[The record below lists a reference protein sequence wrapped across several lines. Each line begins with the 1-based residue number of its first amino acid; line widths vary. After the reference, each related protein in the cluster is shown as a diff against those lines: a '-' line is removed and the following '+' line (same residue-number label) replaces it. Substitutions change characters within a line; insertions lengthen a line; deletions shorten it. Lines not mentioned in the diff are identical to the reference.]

1 MHKNAGC
8 GVGPSVGTQI
18 HSSFHR
24 SDSSKGT
31 NTEERLHEEDG
42 TQVIWIKWSIMPY
55 RTSRGDAQIAYWK
68 LPDSVRNT
76 IE

>member
-1 MHKNAGC
+1 MHKNAEC
-8 GVGPSVGTQI
+8 GVGPSMGLKFNVQI
-18 HSSFHR
+18 STIQTLPR
-24 SDSSKGT
+24 Y

-42 TQVIWIKWSIMPY
+42 TWVIWIKWPIMPY
-55 RTSRGDAQIAYWK
+55 RTSLGDVQTAYWK